1 MPELISDDDP
11 IFKVGWMR
19 TSLQRDLLLL
29 ENQLPFRV
37 LCKLF
42 ELIDED
48 PNRYNRLA
56 FLACHFFGNAFH
68 GLSVKIPENFQAKDA
83 EHLLDLIHNQWTPQ
97 LRSAAVVN
105 LPQESKENSL
115 NRRFENEIVIEIIH
129 HRRGLIVGIGIG
141 ILWPATKD
149 IVEHGTLTI
158 VEEGV
163 ANQEMEEKDMEA
175 DVEDDDFAA
184 EHHVADEE
192 CCTGDCDWYADEEDT
207 AG

>member
-1 MPELISDDDP
+1 MAVYWRSYPFAFGTTAACRYDDGP
-11 IFKVGWMR
+11 CSKALNSSSTKSAGGRPSSTSFPKSKVIPVMLAVRRNGGRPRFPSIFV
-19 TSLQRDLLLL
+19 
-29 ENQLPFRV
+29 
-37 LCKLF
+37 
-42 ELIDED
+42 
-48 PNRYNRLA
+48 
-56 FLACHFFGNAFH
+56 FL
-68 GLSVKIPENFQAKDA
+68 
-83 EHLLDLIHNQWTPQ
+83 
-97 LRSAAVVN
+97 RN
-105 LPQESKENSL
+105 L
-115 NRRFENEIVIEIIH
+115 FENEIVIEIIH
-129 HRRGLIVGIGIG
+129 HHRGLIVGIGIG